1 MSELWANLHFLRPH
15 AFWGLLALPLLLW
28 LRYRQQQHAN
38 PWRGKVDAH
47 LLPHLLVPGRRYVVG
62 SLVALAAMV
71 LLAVLALAG
80 PSWKQGE
87 QSLWQQRAPLVVA
100 LDMSSTITAAD
111 LPPSRLLQARNKVAR
126 LLKQR
131 AGGQVALVVFADDAF
146 TVAPMT
152 EDSANVALFLDAL
165 APDVM
170 PVDGQRVDR
179 AIAWSSQL
187 LERAGFQRGD
197 ILLLTDHADDAAIA
211 AARQAERQGYR
222 VSVLGLGTSVGAT
235 YRRSDGALARASL
248 EISSLRRLAARGGGD
263 YHTLAADDGDLQA
276 LGVLD
281 PPQLADAQRGQSH
294 TRLWLDQGYWL
305 LLPLMLLSALAFR
318 RGAPLL
324 LLGALMLSAPEPA
337 SAAETGGWW
346 QRADQSEHAQLEQGV
361 QAYRRGDFAAAAQ
374 AFAGKRSA
382 DALYNQGN
390 ALAKQGRYDEAI
402 AAYDAALARQAGMED
417 AIANRAAVERARK
430 QQQAKGKGAPSGQGQ
445 GGQQGQQGQQSQDTG
460 QKKASAHAATSEAA
474 KLSPSSSGA
483 AQPTP
488 SQSKRAAGV
497 SPSERAAAP
506 PPQLAD
512 RKAQTAADAAQRQ
525 RMQQAIQQKETGAA
539 QRAGSK
545 ASAGEAQRNQETA
558 EQREQRQALQ
568 AWLRRVPDDPGGLL
582 RAKFQLEQERRQKEG
597 Q

>member
-1 MSELWANLHFLRPH
+1 MIELWANLHFLRPH

-38 PWRGKVDAH
+38 PWRGNVDAH
-47 LLPHLLVPGRRYVVG
+47 LLPHLLVPGRRRVVG
-62 SLVALAAMV
+62 SLLGLATIV
-71 LLAVLALAG
+71 LLAILALAG
-80 PSWKQGE
+80 PSWRQGE
-87 QSLWQQRAPLVVA
+87 QALWQQRAPLVVA
-100 LDMSSTITAAD
+100 LDLSSTITAAD

-131 AGGQVALVVFADDAF
+131 AGGQVALVVFAEDAF

-170 PVDGQRVDR
+170 PLDGQRVDR

-197 ILLLTDHADDAAIA
+197 ILLLTDHADDVAIA
-211 AARQAERQGYR
+211 AARQAEQQGYR
-222 VSVLGLGTSVGAT
+222 VSVLGVGTESGAT
-235 YRRSDGALARASL
+235 YRRSDGGLSRARL
-248 EISSLRRLAARGGGD
+248 EASSLRRLAVRGGGE
-263 YHTLAADDGDLQA
+263 YRTLAADDGDLLA

-281 PPQLADAQRGQSH
+281 PPQVADAQRGQSR
-294 TRLWLDQGYWL
+294 TSVWLDQGYWL
-305 LLPLMLLSALAFR
+305 LLPLMLLSLLAFR

-324 LLGALMLSAPEPA
+324 LVGALMLSTPEPA

-346 QRADQSEHAQLEQGV
+346 QRADQREHAQLEQGV

-445 GGQQGQQGQQSQDTG
+445 GGQQGQPGQDQAKSNGSQPSPAG
-460 QKKASAHAATSEAA
+460 AAKPAPSAAT
-474 KLSPSSSGA
+474 A
-483 AQPTP
+483 AQATPSKPTP
-488 SQSKRAAGV
+488 AAGATPPPRAAT
-497 SPSERAAAP
+497 P

-512 RKAQTAADAAQRQ
+512 RKAQSAADAAQRQ
-525 RMQQAIQQKETGAA
+525 RMQQAIQQASKPSA
-539 QRAGSK
+539 QRTGSQAAAGD
-545 ASAGEAQRNQETA
+545 AQRNQETA

-568 AWLRRVPDDPGGLL
+568 AWLRRVPDDPGALL
-582 RAKFQLEQERRQKEG
+582 RAKFQLEQERRQREG